1 MKMANKKKYAPGEKR
16 PRGMRAD
23 GRYSG
28 RVTVGHD
35 ADGKP
40 VIKTVY
46 GRTRA
51 ELEANRAKVKA
62 QYTGDA
68 RQTQK
73 DMLFGTYVE
82 LFFSAYVEPELS
94 DASKRL
100 YKNLFD
106 VHLLPAFEDRQLR
119 AISAMDLQTWLNQQ
133 KNYSK
138 SMIEKLHMVIKRI
151 FRTAAAQGYIDFNPA
166 DALQKP
172 RPATEPEGRRA
183 LTPRERE
190 AALYVMD
197 THPDGLLLRVL
208 YCTGLRRG
216 EALALTGSDIDLDA
230 GTITVS
236 NDIDFLAEKKSVGKL
251 KTAAA
256 HRVVPIPPLLR
267 GDLERAQCG
276 PDVFLFHGQT
286 PAEPLTE
293 AMYLRRWG
301 KLMTAMYEFAPD
313 IAHKKLTRGRHEE
326 HGKIAIGSILTAHYF
341 RHNYATELYNAG
353 VDLVQAMAWM
363 GHSDVKT
370 LIGVYTHLTPAT
382 AKRNAKKLDKVFSG
396 PEKM

>member
-1 MKMANKKKYAPGEKR
+1 MANKKKYAPGEKR

-35 ADGKP
+35 ADGKA
-40 VIKTVY
+40 VVKTVY

-68 RQTQK
+68 RQTRK
-73 DMLFGTYVE
+73 DMLFGAYVE
-82 LFFSAYVEPELS
+82 QFYAAYVEPELS

-100 YKNLFD
+100 YQNLFD
-106 VHLLPAFEDRQLR
+106 VHLLPAFGDRQLR
-119 AISAMDLQTWLNQQ
+119 SISAMDLQNWLNQQ
-133 KNYSK
+133 KDYSK
-138 SMIEKLHMVIKRI
+138 SMIDKLHMAIKRI

-172 RPATEPEGRRA
+172 RSRQDTEGRRA

-190 AALYVMD
+190 AALHVMD

-216 EALALTGSDIDLDA
+216 EALAITGSDIDLDA
-230 GTITVS
+230 GTITICS
-236 NDIDFLAEKKSVGKL
+236 DIDFMGEKRSVGAL

-267 GDLERAQCG
+267 GALERAQCG
-276 PDVFLFHGQT
+276 PDDFLIHAKKPG
-286 PAEPLTE
+286 EPLTLSAYMRRWDNLMM
-293 AMYLRRWG
+293 AMYD
-301 KLMTAMYEFAPD
+301 FAPD
-313 IAHKKLTRGRHEE
+313 IAHKTMPILTHDARG
-326 HGKIAIGSILTAHYF
+326 KTVTGSILTAHYF

-363 GHSDVKT
+363 GHSDIKT

-382 AKRNAKKLDKVFSG
+382 AKRNAKKLAKVFSAT
-396 PEKM
+396 EKM